1 MRVAALL
8 GFTIAVATATAA
20 SGQAPAKARN
30 TPDDIV
36 CKLSGSCGDAQPDS
50 NQQIKVG
57 DERAFSL
64 ARPNTIKVPTATAAP
79 AARSVAVATPAR
91 ARPRPAAAAPATS
104 RGGID
109 MQIAFANGS
118 AELTDQAKA
127 EARAFAEA
135 MRSPALASMKFSVD
149 GHTNAVG
156 NRDYNLELSKQ
167 RAKSVVDFLVAQ
179 GIEPTRIE
187 PRGYGFDKARP
198 GTAPTAPVNRRVEF
212 SRAN

>member
-1 MRVAALL
+1 MRVRALL
-8 GFTIAVATATAA
+8 GFTVAVAAATAA
-20 SGQAPAKARN
+20 TAQTARN

-36 CKLSGSCGDAQPDS
+36 CKLSGSCGDVQPDS
-50 NQQIKVG
+50 GQQIKVG

-64 ARPNTIKVPTATAAP
+64 ARPNTIKVPTATTAP
-79 AARSVAVATPAR
+79 AARNVAVATPTR
-91 ARPRPAAAAPATS
+91 ARPRPAAAPATS
-104 RGGID
+104 SGGID
-109 MQIAFANGS
+109 MQITFANGS

-179 GIEPTRIE
+179 GIEPSRIE